1 MIIFNS
7 SANTFE
13 SKFKSYPIKDI
24 NENLVYQWIKSGDL
38 SLPAFKKWYSMKMIE
53 TSKTIKK

>member
-1 MIIFNS
+1 MIIFND
-7 SANTFE
+7 SAKTFE

-38 SLPAFKKWYSMKMIE
+38 SLPAFKKWYTMKMIE
-53 TSKTIKK
+53 SSQGKK

>member
-13 SKFKSYPIKDI
+13 SRVKSYPLKEI
-24 NENLVYQWIKSGDL
+24 NESIVYQWIKSGDL
-38 SLPAFKKWYSMKMIE
+38 SLPVFKKWYSMKMIE
-53 TSKTIKK
+53 SSQSKK

>member
-13 SKFKSYPIKDI
+13 SKFKSYPLKEI
-24 NENLVYQWIKSGDL
+24 NENTVYQWIKSGDL
-38 SLPAFKKWYSMKMIE
+38 SLPEFKKWYSMKMIE
-53 TSKTIKK
+53 SSQSKK